1 MRLHATAVGIF
12 VPFAVELVATRT
24 TAVKLR
30 PSSKPTRRLDKSCS
44 PGTVDTVNTTY
55 STVYDSG
62 TSDKSA
68 VVGGAVGGRTRSSAN
83 CFADRFVPVPAEP
96 EVLET
101 NFNTLQQEQETAAQH
116 SANEKAALQQQLD
129 QQQFHYQQYQQQ
141 MQAPT
146 YSAA

>member
-1 MRLHATAVGIF
+1 M
-12 VPFAVELVATRT
+12 
-24 TAVKLR
+24 
-30 PSSKPTRRLDKSCS
+30 
-44 PGTVDTVNTTY
+44 
-55 STVYDSG
+55 
-62 TSDKSA
+62 
-68 VVGGAVGGRTRSSAN
+68 GGRTRSSAN
-83 CFADRFVPVPAEP
+83 CFADRFVPLPAEP